1 MQCCTDNLITHV
13 WYVIPYKE
21 MSHDT
26 VATSS
31 PCAITSMTGKMAAVK
46 TPMLL
51 LHITITVSAGCQKK
65 LSCILLIPHDQYM
78 ASNALEAIIN
88 RCIA

>member
-1 MQCCTDNLITHV
+1 MFVNIMYVPVHFGEVRCCTGNLITHV
-13 WYVIPYKE
+13 WYAVPYKVL
-21 MSHDT
+21 SHDT

-51 LHITITVSAGCQKK
+51 LHITITVSAGCQNRR
-65 LSCILLIPHDQYM
+65 SPHAFY
-78 ASNALEAIIN
+78 
-88 RCIA
+88 